1 MRHYYFI
8 IAFSLFIPELLISQ
22 NKADYII
29 AKEYYNKGEFNKAIH
44 LFEDIFKKTKTQD
57 IYNKYLDCLIK
68 IQSYKDAEKLIK
80 TFHKKN
86 KSPSRFVDLG
96 QLYLIKGE
104 VEEGHRQFELAI
116 EQAKNSDRT
125 LSSIGA
131 LFYKKRLYTYALK
144 SYSIANENSNNY
156 TFQIANIYS
165 QLGDLDNMYKELVSL
180 LYSRPNYFQ
189 SIKNKIRRTISEDP
203 LNENNKQLKKVI
215 LKNIQKNDSY
225 EISKLLVWLFTQEQK
240 IQEALEY
247 EISIDKRFA
256 DNKQAIF
263 DLGEIAQSN
272 KQYSTALD
280 CFNYNVKNS
289 SKDSHEYESNLIK
302 KLEIIFLTTIENK
315 IPNLKEMTSL
325 AKTLK
330 DALSQIGIKSETI
343 YTLKN
348 YCYVL
353 SKCLDKT
360 TEAIIIMEEI
370 IDNYDLEKY
379 DMAICKM
386 ELASLLLDTG
396 EMWEASLL
404 YSQVEKKFKNDII
417 GQEAKF
423 EKIKINYY
431 SGEFEW
437 AQSQLNILKQSTS
450 KLIANNAMQLS
461 LLIGD
466 NLNLDTTDEALS
478 LYASA
483 QLLYRQKKYKDATIL
498 LNQLNLL
505 FPNHTLLDE
514 ALFEKANIS
523 IANNDYMQAISY
535 LNKIETNYY
544 YDILYDDA
552 LFKQAILYEEIIFDN
567 ESALKKYEEILLK
580 VPNSIFTS
588 YSRMKYR
595 ELRKDNFLMN

>member
-8 IAFSLFIPELLISQ
+8 IVFSLCMPELLISQ
-22 NKADYII
+22 NNTDYII
-29 AKEYYNKGEFNKAIH
+29 AKEYYNKGDFDKASH
-44 LFEDIFKKTKTQD
+44 LFEKIFKKTKTQD
-57 IYNKYLDCLIK
+57 IYNKYLDCLMK

-80 TFHKKN
+80 TFNKKTKN
-86 KSPSRFVDLG
+86 PSRHVDLG

-104 VEEGHRQFELAI
+104 VEKGHLQFDLAI
-116 EQAKNSDRT
+116 EKAKTSDRI

-131 LFYKKRLYTYALK
+131 LFYKKRLYNYALK
-144 SYSIANENSNNY
+144 AYSMANENRNNY

-165 QLGDLDNMYKELVSL
+165 QLGDLKNMYKQLVSL
-180 LYSRPNYFQ
+180 LYNRPNYFQ
-189 SIKNKIRRTISEDP
+189 TIKNKLRRTINEDP
-203 LNENNKQLKKVI
+203 LNENNKQLKKII
-215 LKNIQKNDSY
+215 LQNIQKNDSF
-225 EISKLLVWLFTQEQK
+225 EISKLLVWLFIQEK
-240 IQEALEY
+240 KNQEALDY
-247 EISIDKRFA
+247 EISIDKRFT

-272 KQYSTALD
+272 KQYATALN
-280 CFNYNVKNS
+280 CFNYNLKNS
-289 SKDSHEYESNLIK
+289 RKDSYEYESNLIK
-302 KLEIIFLTTIENK
+302 KLEIMFLTSTKNT
-315 IPNLKEMTSL
+315 IPNIKEMTNL

-353 SKCLDKT
+353 SKCLDKS
-360 TEAIIIMEEI
+360 EDAIRIMEQTI
-370 IDNYDLEKY
+370 NNYILEEY

-396 EMWEASLL
+396 QMWEASLL
-404 YSQVEKKFKNDII
+404 YSQVEKQFKNDII
-417 GQEAKF
+417 GQEAKL

-431 SGEFEW
+431 NGEFEW

-450 KLIANNAMQLS
+450 KLISNNAMQLS

-483 QLLYRQKKYKDATIL
+483 QLLYRQKKYKDAIIL
-498 LNQLNLL
+498 LDQLKLL

-514 ALFEKANIS
+514 VLFQKANIS

-535 LNKIETNYY
+535 LNKIETDYY

-552 LFKQAILYEEIIFDN
+552 LFKQAILYENIIFDN

-580 VPNSIFTS
+580 APSSIFIS

-595 ELRKDNFLMN
+595 ELRQDNFLMN